1 MTWIL
6 LGSIAMVLALALAAA
21 WHRRADLRRQ
31 ADALAER
38 RDAAQRPAT
47 APPLQVPV
55 IDLERCLGCGT
66 CVKACPEDGV
76 LQLVHGQAAVVQ
88 ASACV
93 GHAHCVA
100 ECPVGAVTL
109 ATGDLSQRRDV
120 PVLDDHLE
128 APTMPGVFLVGEVTA
143 RALIRSAIN
152 QGRQVGEH
160 VAARCLV
167 PSGASADDTV
177 LDAVVVG
184 AGPGGLACALA
195 LRAAGVRFVL
205 LDQEQ
210 AIGGT
215 VAKYPR
221 RKMVLTEPV
230 ELPLYGRM
238 RERQYGKEELIELW
252 RGIAERHELPFTG
265 GVAFEQ
271 VERQADGTLQVHTSA
286 GSHRT
291 RHLVLAVGR
300 RGTPRRLGVPGED
313 LPHVAFSLLDAASY
327 QGRTIVVVGGGD
339 SAIEAALALAEQSG
353 NRVTLV
359 HRQAEFTRLRR
370 RNRDR
375 LAAQLA
381 SGGLQAVRSAEVAA
395 ITAGK
400 VVVRTGVGAQELPAD
415 DVFVMIGGEPPFA
428 LLERSG
434 VSFDH
439 RRDATPT
446 PTTTPAEPPRA
457 NSLVPALAAALLLT
471 LVAGGFVLWHLDYY
485 GLPNV
490 ERAGDP
496 KHVWLSPGR
505 GLGLWLGIAAAA
517 AMLLNLAY
525 LARRQQWRG
534 FGWGSLPTWLSVHVA
549 TGVLAFVVAAL
560 HAAMAPRETPGG
572 YAFWGLA
579 ALLLTGAIGRWFYA
593 WLPRAAN
600 GREVEIDRLRAELQ
614 ARRTDPHASSFAR
627 SAATTIDELV
637 ERRQW
642 RSTWLGRVVALL
654 GLQFDLWLTLRRL
667 RQSARA
673 AGVPPAEAAAV
684 AADLRQA
691 HAAAVAAAHLED
703 LRALLGSW
711 RWLHRWVALL
721 VVVLVVIH
729 VVVAALHGA
738 FTGGSR

>member
-6 LGSIAMVLALALAAA
+6 LGTIAMVLALALAAA
-21 WHRRADLRRQ
+21 WHRRVDLQRQ
-31 ADALAER
+31 ADAVAER
-38 RDAAQRPAT
+38 RAAAQRESS
-47 APPLQVPV
+47 APPLQLPV

-88 ASACV
+88 PAACV

-109 ATGDLSQRRDV
+109 ATADLSQRRDV
-120 PVLDDHLE
+120 PVLDANLE

-143 RALIRSAIN
+143 RALIRSAIT

-160 VAARCLV
+160 LAARCLV
-167 PSGASADDTV
+167 PSGAAADDTI

-184 AGPGGLACALA
+184 AGPGGLACALT
-195 LRAAGVRFVL
+195 LRAAGARFAL

-221 RKMVLTEPV
+221 RKLVLTEPV
-230 ELPLYGRM
+230 ELPLHGRM

-252 RGIAERHELPFTG
+252 RGIAARHELPFTG

-271 VERQADGTLQVHTSA
+271 VERQADGTLLVQTSA
-286 GSHRT
+286 GPYRT

-300 RGTPRRLGVPGED
+300 RGTPRRLGVPGEE

-339 SAIEAALALAEQSG
+339 SAVEAALALAEQTG

-359 HRQAEFTRLRR
+359 HRQAEFTRLRKK
-370 RNRDR
+370 NRER
-375 LAAQLA
+375 LEALLAA
-381 SGGLQAVRSAEVAA
+381 GGLQAVRRAEVAA
-395 ITAGK
+395 ISSGH
-400 VVVRTGVGAQELPAD
+400 VVVRTAAGAQELPAQ

-428 LLERSG
+428 LLERAG

-439 RRDATPT
+439 PRDAAPT
-446 PTTTPAEPPRA
+446 PSAPTTEAPRA

-471 LVAGGFVLWHLDYY
+471 LVAGGFVVWHLDYY
-485 GLPNV
+485 SLPNV

-496 KHVWLSPGR
+496 KHAWLSPGR
-505 GLGLWLGIAAAA
+505 GLGLWLGVGAAA

-534 FGWGSLPTWLSVHVA
+534 FGWGSLPTWLDVHVA

-579 ALLLTGAIGRWFYA
+579 VLLLTGAIGRWFYA

-600 GREVEIDRLRAELQ
+600 GRELEVERLRADLQ
-614 ARRTDPHASSFAR
+614 ARRTDPQASAFAR
-627 SAATTIDELV
+627 SAATAIDELV

-673 AGVPPAEAAAV
+673 AGVPAAEAAAV
-684 AADLRQA
+684 ATDLRLA
-691 HAAAVAAAHLED
+691 HTAAIAAAHLED

-721 VVVLVVIH
+721 VVLLVVIH

-738 FTGGSR
+738 FTGGGR